1 MFLMQSYGEISP
13 IPRNFSNSSPTCVDK
28 SLNLGQIGEIASKS
42 VQCSEAKCFGGKDI
56 GRNGVVSGVSAGA

>member
-1 MFLMQSYGEISP
+1 MQRYNDFGK
-13 IPRNFSNSSPTCVDK
+13 IPRKFPDSSPTCVDK

-42 VQCSEAKCFGGKDI
+42 VQCSGAKCFGGKDI